1 MKEELE
7 DEEMEADDEEAK
19 KRLSSAV
26 DEESKSYSVL
36 LLIKLIRILISFHL
50 ALGHRRCSIGQKHL
64 QKCSIYRD
72 QNFGLRPVSTASL
85 EKSSTVP
92 KGH

>member
-26 DEESKSYSVL
+26 DDESKSYSVL

-50 ALGHRRCSIGQKHL
+50 ALGHRRCS
-64 QKCSIYRD
+64 YRSKAFTEMFD
-72 QNFGLRPVSTASL
+72 LSGPEFRSASGIHCF
-85 EKSSTVP
+85 S
-92 KGH
+92 

>member
-36 LLIKLIRILISFHL
+36 LL
-50 ALGHRRCSIGQKHL
+50 
-64 QKCSIYRD
+64 
-72 QNFGLRPVSTASL
+72 N
-85 EKSSTVP
+85 
-92 KGH
+92 

>member
-36 LLIKLIRILISFHL
+36 LL
-50 ALGHRRCSIGQKHL
+50 
-64 QKCSIYRD
+64 D
-72 QNFGLRPVSTASL
+72 
-85 EKSSTVP
+85 
-92 KGH
+92 